1 MEIKITKKQCIYKEY
16 NDMVANEYWLVAGK
30 IYNDDKTF
38 SKRFRLVIWYDLQ
51 DVQEYFDKDY
61 ATEKDKKLYLDE
73 LIYSYT
79 DTINDYKDTKEFYD
93 LCNNTI
99 NNYNKLIQSF

>member
-1 MEIKITKKQCIYKEY
+1 MEIKITKKQCIYKQY
-16 NDMVANEYWLVAGK
+16 NDMVANEYWLVSGK

-38 SKRFRLVIWYDLQ
+38 SKKFRLVIWYDLQ
-51 DVQEYFDKDY
+51 DIQEYFDKDY

-79 DTINDYKDTKEFYD
+79 DTIKDYKDTKEFYD
-93 LCNNTI
+93 LCNETI
-99 NNYNKLIQSF
+99 NNYNKLIRSF